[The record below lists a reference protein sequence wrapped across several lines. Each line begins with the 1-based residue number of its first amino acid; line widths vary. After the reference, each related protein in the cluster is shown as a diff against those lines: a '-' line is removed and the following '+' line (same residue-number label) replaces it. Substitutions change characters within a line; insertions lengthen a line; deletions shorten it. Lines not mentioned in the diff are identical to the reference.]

1 MAGIFISYRRSDSD
15 IAAGRLTDDLSE
27 IFGRGSIFRDVDT
40 LEAGEEYE
48 NALDHALNSC
58 AALIAVIG
66 PRWSTITDDGGRRRL
81 EDPNDWVRIE
91 IGRGLARGIRVIPV
105 LISATMPQEGD
116 LPTDLK
122 PLLKRQ
128 ALELSDRHWRQDLEL
143 LTRALEKVP
152 GIAKRAPL
160 DRPTPLTKRHRMLLA
175 VAAVVILAISGWFG
189 WRYWNAHVSVGPS
202 DLSGAPKSQSAEAK
216 PEQARFGTPATSDVI
231 FSDDF
236 SSETLGSFW
245 QPVSGDWY
253 VKDGVL
259 NGVGAHYTG
268 GHRREWAAITLVKEI
283 SNNCSVSFRTR
294 LVDGSTAELMLH
306 LSNNKYI
313 RVYIYEI
320 DQAVMF
326 GEGTFVQDNRPGSI
340 GMKEVLAS
348 IGGGPTL
355 AQHGFPVK
363 LGVWYTITTT
373 AAGNEYIVKV
383 GGQKLID
390 YVDKMNKLNNEGTI
404 GFLTNG
410 HVQFD
415 DLVVTSRSTDGG

>member
-40 LEAGEEYE
+40 LDVGEEYN
-48 NALDHALNSC
+48 NALDDALNSC

-66 PRWSTITDDGGRRRL
+66 PRWSALTDDGGRRRL
-81 EDPNDWVRIE
+81 EDPNDWVRME
-91 IGRGLARGIRVIPV
+91 ISRGLARGIRVIPV

-116 LPTDLK
+116 LPIDLK

-128 ALELSDRHWRQDLEL
+128 ALELSDRHWREDLEL

-152 GIAKRAPL
+152 GITRRGPP
-160 DRPTPLTKRHRMLLA
+160 DRTTPLTKRHRMLLA

-189 WRYWNAHVSVGPS
+189 WRYWNAHVSAGPS
-202 DLSGAPKSQSAEAK
+202 DLSRTPNTHSAETK
-216 PEQARFGTPATSDVI
+216 PEQGRFSTPAPSDVI

-236 SSETLGSFW
+236 SSATLGSLW
-245 QPVSGDWY
+245 QPVSGDWF
-253 VKDGVL
+253 VKNGVL
-259 NGVGAHYTG
+259 NALGAHYTG
-268 GHRREWAAITLVKEI
+268 SHKREWAAISLVKEI
-283 SNNCSVSFRTR
+283 PNNCSVSFRTR
-294 LVDGSTAELMLH
+294 LIDGSTAELMLH
-306 LSNNKYI
+306 LSNNRYI

-326 GEGTFVQDNRPGSI
+326 GEGTFIEDNRPGSI
-340 GMKEVLAS
+340 GIKEVLES

-355 AQHGFPVK
+355 AEHGFPIK

-373 AAGNEYIVKV
+373 AADNEYVVKV

-410 HVQFD
+410 QVQFD
-415 DLVVTSRSTDGG
+415 DLVVTARSPGGD